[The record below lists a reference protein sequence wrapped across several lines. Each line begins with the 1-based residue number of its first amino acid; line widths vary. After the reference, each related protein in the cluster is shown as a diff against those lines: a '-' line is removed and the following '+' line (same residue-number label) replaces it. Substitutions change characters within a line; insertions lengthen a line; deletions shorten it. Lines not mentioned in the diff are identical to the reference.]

1 MGSQLDKKIGAC
13 TGRWVRWSVT
23 HPLAI
28 IVSFVA
34 VTALFLTYSVDQ
46 MGIDTD
52 TAEMLSERLEWR
64 QNFNEFRSAF
74 PDRYKTILVL
84 VDGQQRLAVVD
95 AANQLRDAMDND
107 GKLFE
112 SVYRPGSGEFFDRNG
127 LLYLKLEELE
137 QLSDKLT
144 TAQPLLGPLSADFT
158 IGTFVETLERAIR
171 EGSEKNIASLSPVL
185 DQIALAIDAVNTNQ
199 SYHVDWSKLLVD
211 ESTSDQ
217 LHREFLVVNPNLE
230 FSRIQ
235 PAGAAI
241 RQIRALSKEIDAVNQ
256 NAVRIRL
263 TGAVSMEHE
272 EMISASR
279 GAGLAGLLALV
290 AVTVVLWL
298 AFGSLASLAA
308 GIITLVC
315 GLIATAAFATAAVG
329 SLNLISVAFAVLYIG
344 LGIDFVIHLTL
355 RAQELV
361 QKGTPITA
369 ALPEAASDVGS
380 SLAIAATTTA
390 AAFYSFIP
398 TEFDGISELGLIA
411 GTGMFISLSAT
422 LTLLPALLV
431 VLPRSTKNAASLR
444 TWTLERMLRP
454 ITSRGVAVIAIA
466 VAVGIGSAF
475 LLDKVR
481 FDSNPI
487 NLRDAETES
496 VKAYFEL
503 QAETNIGR
511 ATLKLLLPRS
521 DAADMKSRLAS
532 LPLVEAVASLES
544 LVPPDQEEKLL
555 VLEDLDMALGPGLD
569 AEIQARPPDPDR
581 TERALQ
587 SLEAAISQSEATAGQ
602 IPSVTRLQRSLN
614 NWLDDKPETDDFA
627 RVAALQSAT
636 LDELADLLGRFQLLL
651 LAEPVD
657 MSVLPAE
664 IIGQWVSA
672 DGRELLE
679 IFPRE
684 DITDEKAS
692 RRLIEQVRQI
702 APNVTGVPVV
712 YIEAGDS
719 IVRAFRIAF
728 VYALIAVVIVLAVFL
743 RNTASTILVLGPVL
757 LAAAITGATAALFD
771 LPFNFANI
779 ITLPLLLGIGVATT
793 IHMVYRMRTAPPDGG
808 SLLVTSTSQ
817 AVLFSGLTTLCS
829 FGNMAFSPHAG
840 MASMGTFLTIG
851 LVATLLC
858 TLILLPVLLERRYP
872 Q

>member
-1 MGSQLDKKIGAC
+1 
-13 TGRWVRWSVT
+13 
-23 HPLAI
+23 
-28 IVSFVA
+28 
-34 VTALFLTYSVDQ
+34 
-46 MGIDTD
+46 
-52 TAEMLSERLEWR
+52 
-64 QNFNEFRSAF
+64 
-74 PDRYKTILVL
+74 
-84 VDGQQRLAVVD
+84 
-95 AANQLRDAMDND
+95 
-107 GKLFE
+107 
-112 SVYRPGSGEFFDRNG
+112 
-127 LLYLKLEELE
+127 
-137 QLSDKLT
+137 
-144 TAQPLLGPLSADFT
+144 
-158 IGTFVETLERAIR
+158 
-171 EGSEKNIASLSPVL
+171 
-185 DQIALAIDAVNTNQ
+185 
-199 SYHVDWSKLLVD
+199 
-211 ESTSDQ
+211 
-217 LHREFLVVNPNLE
+217 
-230 FSRIQ
+230 
-235 PAGAAI
+235 
-241 RQIRALSKEIDAVNQ
+241 
-256 NAVRIRL
+256 
-263 TGAVSMEHE
+263 
-272 EMISASR
+272 MISASR

-298 AFGSLASLAA
+298 AFGSLANLAA

-344 LGIDFVIHLTL
+344 LGIDFVIHMTL

-431 VLPRSTKNAASLR
+431 VLPRSTKNAANLR

-587 SLEAAISQSEATAGQ
+587 SLKAAISQSEATAGQ

-664 IIGQWVSA
+664 IIDQWVSA

>member
-1 MGSQLDKKIGAC
+1 MGSQLDKKIGVC
-13 TGRWVRWSVT
+13 TGRWVGWSVT

-28 IVSFVA
+28 IVSFA
-34 VTALFLTYSVDQ
+34 AATALFLAYSSDQ

-64 QNFNEFRSAF
+64 QNFNEFRSTF
-74 PDRYKTILVL
+74 PDRYKTILVV
-84 VDGQQRLAVVD
+84 VDGRQRLAVVD
-95 AANQLRDAMDND
+95 VANRLRDAIDND
-107 GKLFE
+107 GKHFE
-112 SVYRPGSGEFFDRNG
+112 AVYRPGSGEFFDRNG
-127 LLYLKLEELE
+127 LLYLELEELE
-137 QLSDKLT
+137 QLSDRLM

-171 EGSEKNIASLSPVL
+171 EGSEKDIEGLSPVL
-185 DQIALAIDAVNTNQ
+185 DQIALAIDAVNTNR
-199 SYHVDWSKLLVD
+199 SYDVDWSELLVD
-211 ESTSDQ
+211 DSTADQ
-217 LHREFLVVNPNLE
+217 PHREFLIVKPNLE

-235 PAGAAI
+235 PAGGAI
-241 RQIRALSKEIDAVNQ
+241 RQIRRLSKEIDAVNR

-298 AFGSLASLAA
+298 AFRSLAILAA
-308 GIITLVC
+308 ALVTLIC
-315 GLIATAAFATAAVG
+315 GLIATAAFATVAVG

-361 QKGTPITA
+361 RKGAPIAA
-369 ALPEAASDVGS
+369 ALPEAAGDVGS

-398 TEFDGISELGLIA
+398 TDFDGISELGLIA
-411 GTGMFISLSAT
+411 GTGMFISLITT
-422 LTLLPALLV
+422 LTLLPALLIV
-431 VLPRSTKNAASLR
+431 IPSKTWSRTTVR
-444 TWTLERMLRP
+444 TWTLDRVLRP
-454 ITSRGVAVIAIA
+454 ITSRGLAVITIA
-466 VAVGIGSAF
+466 LAVGITSAL
-475 LLDKVR
+475 LLDRVR

-496 VKAYFEL
+496 VKTYFEL
-503 QAETNIGR
+503 QTDTNIGR
-511 ATLKLLLPRS
+511 ATLKLLLPRP
-521 DAADMKSRLAS
+521 DAAEMKSRLAS
-532 LPLVEAVASLES
+532 LPLVEGVASLQS
-544 LVPPDQEEKLL
+544 LVPQDQDEKLL

-569 AEIQARPPDPDR
+569 AEIQPRPPDPDR
-581 TERALQ
+581 SDRALR
-587 SLEAAISQSEATAGQ
+587 SLRAAISQSEYTAGH

-614 NWLDDKPETDDFA
+614 NWLENKAEMDDFA

-651 LAEPVD
+651 LAEPID

-664 IIGQWVSA
+664 IIAQWVSA

-684 DITDEKAS
+684 DITDETAS
-692 RRLIEQVRQI
+692 RRLVEQVRQI

-712 YIEAGDS
+712 YLEAGDS
-719 IVRAFRIAF
+719 IVQAFRIAF
-728 VYALIAVVIVLAVFL
+728 VYALIAVIIVLVIFL
-743 RNTASTILVLGPVL
+743 RNTVDTILVLSPVL

-858 TLILLPVLLERRYP
+858 TLILLPVLLDRRYP